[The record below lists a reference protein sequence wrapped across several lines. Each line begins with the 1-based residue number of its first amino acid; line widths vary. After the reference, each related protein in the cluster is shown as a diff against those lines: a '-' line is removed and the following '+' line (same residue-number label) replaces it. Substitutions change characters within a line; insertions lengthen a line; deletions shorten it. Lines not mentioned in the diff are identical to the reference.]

1 VRPLL
6 DPPLPVGNSVSFS
19 LNTRVN
25 YTSSQIPSRSSSDSY
40 ITLHQCIQVEN
51 VVFGAD
57 TVFEF
62 VVLIPYLRK
71 DIGYWKLHGIMND
84 LGQYL

>member
-1 VRPLL
+1 
-6 DPPLPVGNSVSFS
+6 
-19 LNTRVN
+19 
-25 YTSSQIPSRSSSDSY
+25 
-40 ITLHQCIQVEN
+40 VEN

-84 LGQYL
+84 LVVKDFK